1 MQKGNSIFTIK
12 QNQDDISSE
21 IQVLE
26 RLGHPAV
33 GPTLATLT
41 PVGLGH
47 IGHFRR
53 VFTESRV
60 VLVAALAPLSY
71 LRLGQRGLRGLTPE
85 RIGIRIIKDKGQRT
99 RLE

>member
-47 IGHFRR
+47 MGNFGR
-53 VFTESRV
+53 VFTENRV
-60 VLVAALAPLSY
+60 ALVAALAPLSE

-85 RIGIRIIKDKGQRT
+85 RIGIRIIENKSHKI
-99 RLE
+99 RLD